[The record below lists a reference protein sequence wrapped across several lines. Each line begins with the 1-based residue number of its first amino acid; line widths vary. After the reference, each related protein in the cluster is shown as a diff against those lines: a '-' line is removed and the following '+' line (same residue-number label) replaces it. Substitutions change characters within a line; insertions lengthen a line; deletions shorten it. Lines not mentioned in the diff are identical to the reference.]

1 MAIQCCKNG
10 VVHAVNGILLPP
22 PDILDLIEVL
32 PTEFSTTEAALER
45 TGLIEEIPKLAGHG
59 MTFFAPSNRDWK
71 KLGLKVNAFLFSK
84 CGNKYLRALMKYHI
98 APNCT
103 LYSDALAC
111 KDDKKDIED
120 DVVNVLNELDDPDGL
135 LHGYTHV
142 YLSTLL
148 DKRHI
153 SVDITRWE
161 RFLSFRVNGLSA
173 IRKFS
178 PATFDSM
185 VAILIIK

>member
-1 MAIQCCKNG
+1 
-10 VVHAVNGILLPP
+10 LPP
-22 PDILDLIEVL
+22 PDVLDLIGVL

-45 TGLIEEIPKLAGHG
+45 TGLLKEFPKLAGHG

-71 KLGLKVNAFLFSK
+71 RLGLKINAFLFSK

-111 KDDKKDIED
+111 NNDKKDIED
-120 DVVNVLNELDDPDGL
+120 DVVDVLNELDDPDGL

-142 YLSTLL
+142 YLPTLL
-148 DKRHI
+148 DERHI

-161 RFLSFRVNGLSA
+161 RFLSFRVNGMSA
-173 IRKFS
+173 ICKFFLVTLGFIIS
-178 PATFDSM
+178 
-185 VAILIIK
+185 ILIIG